1 MRGTTETFAD
11 TRTWF
16 CRTSSKNESNLPTRP
31 SNSAHPT
38 PVARWLG
45 TDEAGYGPNLGPL
58 VISTTCWE
66 LPAPAPEFDLYA
78 ALSNVVD
85 RDSTL
90 RGTKLHIAD
99 SKQVYSPGRGL
110 ASLETSALAL
120 LAQVGPIPRS
130 FHELVSQL
138 TGVDLNVTDGEPWL
152 RTETTALPVAAS
164 LSEIERLAEQ
174 LRETC
179 SAAGVRV
186 AALRSDLVETPRF
199 NAECTAAGSKGVVL
213 SRTTLKLLERN
224 WPDDGVPALATC
236 DKHGGRNQYA
246 ALLSETFGDLFIP
259 RLEESPACSRYKLRG
274 GEIRFQVRAEQFLP
288 TAAASILS
296 KYLREMAMEQ
306 FNAFWLARVPG
317 IKPTKGYPEDAK
329 RFREEIRETQLK
341 LNIPDAV
348 LWRMK

>member
-1 MRGTTETFAD
+1 MS
-11 TRTWF
+11 TR
-16 CRTSSKNESNLPTRP
+16 SSNPAESTL
-31 SNSAHPT
+31 
-38 PVARWLG
+38 VARWLG

-66 LPAPAPEFDLYA
+66 LPALEFDLYVV
-78 ALSNVVD
+78 LSNAID
-85 RDSTL
+85 RDSTE

-120 LAQVGPIPRS
+120 LAQVGPIPRT
-130 FHELVSQL
+130 FLELVRVL
-138 TGVDLNVTDGEPWL
+138 TGVDLLVTDGEPWL
-152 RTETTALPVAAS
+152 RSETTALPVAAS
-164 LSEIERLAEQ
+164 LAEIERLAQQ
-174 LRETC
+174 LGETC
-179 SAAGVRV
+179 SAAGVRI

-199 NAECTAAGSKGVVL
+199 NAECAATGSKGVVL

-224 WPDDGVPALATC
+224 WPDDGVPALVTC

-246 ALLSETFGDLFIP
+246 ALLSETFGELFIP
-259 RLEESPACSRYKLRG
+259 RLEESPACSRYKLRA

-306 FNAFWLARVPG
+306 FNSFWLAKVPG

-329 RFREEIRETQLK
+329 RFRQEIREAQLK
-341 LNIPDAV
+341 LDIPDAV
-348 LWRMK
+348 LWRQK

>member
-1 MRGTTETFAD
+1 M
-11 TRTWF
+11 
-16 CRTSSKNESNLPTRP
+16 
-31 SNSAHPT
+31 
-38 PVARWLG
+38 
-45 TDEAGYGPNLGPL
+45 
-58 VISTTCWE
+58 
-66 LPAPAPEFDLYA
+66 
-78 ALSNVVD
+78 
-85 RDSTL
+85 
-90 RGTKLHIAD
+90 
-99 SKQVYSPGRGL
+99 
-110 ASLETSALAL
+110 
-120 LAQVGPIPRS
+120 
-130 FHELVSQL
+130 
-138 TGVDLNVTDGEPWL
+138 
-152 RTETTALPVAAS
+152 
-164 LSEIERLAEQ
+164 
-174 LRETC
+174 
-179 SAAGVRV
+179 
-186 AALRSDLVETPRF
+186 
-199 NAECTAAGSKGVVL
+199 
-213 SRTTLKLLERN
+213 
-224 WPDDGVPALATC
+224 PALATC